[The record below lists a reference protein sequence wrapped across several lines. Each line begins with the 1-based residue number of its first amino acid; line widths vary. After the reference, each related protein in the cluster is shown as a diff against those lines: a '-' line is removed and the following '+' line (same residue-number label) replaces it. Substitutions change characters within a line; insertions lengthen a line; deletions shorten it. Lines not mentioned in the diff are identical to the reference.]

1 MHFADFRL
9 SFCEDKKRVQEK
21 TQANPTQNS
30 RICICICA
38 SLSVRIYFGF
48 TACNY
53 PGKEEPENTEN
64 TECFVFFGWLFSP
77 RVLSLL
83 PSVYCALSDCSA
95 PF

>member
-1 MHFADFRL
+1 
-9 SFCEDKKRVQEK
+9 VQEK

-64 TECFVFFGWLFSP
+64 TECVSYSLAGFF
-77 RVLSLL
+77 LL
-83 PSVYCALSDCSA
+83 ASYHYFPVCTVRFLIALP
-95 PF
+95 PFNLRI